1 MVTGTFFTGED
12 KDNNIDGWLSDFFV
26 SPYHYMGAVFA
37 LLIVLQLSMSAM
49 GMKRSEPYVQEDKGL
64 VDLTPWKPAPF
75 VGGALILLV
84 LGIYA
89 VFAG

>member
-1 MVTGTFFTGED
+1 MKVCENLRTCVD
-12 KDNNIDGWLSDFFV
+12 I
-26 SPYHYMGAVFA
+26 
-37 LLIVLQLSMSAM
+37 
-49 GMKRSEPYVQEDKGL
+49 GMKRNEPYVQEDKGL

-89 VFAG
+89 VFAI